1 MKKNLK
7 KNQLFKEEKLNT
19 KSYFEY
25 LKNLEKYYDKSVG
38 TTVEKL
44 YNFPKYVPRQ
54 SLTNFLSKYEIF
66 KKIQNIQG
74 SIVECGVLFG
84 GGLMSFAHFSS
95 IFEPV
100 NNQRR
105 IIGFDT
111 FSGFGDL
118 HPTDKLGSSQYMKKG
133 GLAVDSF
140 NDLKECILRYD
151 ENRFLNHIPKI
162 ELVKGDATKTIPKYV
177 KENPHLVVSLLHLD
191 FDIYKPTK
199 VALENFIPRMPKG
212 GIIIFDE
219 LNSKDFQGE
228 TQALMDSLG
237 ISKLKIERFPFDSVI
252 SYAVLD

>member
-1 MKKNLK
+1 MEKK
-7 KNQLFKEEKLNT
+7 QLFKEEKLNT
-19 KSYFEY
+19 TSYFEY
-25 LKNLEKYYDKSVG
+25 LEKLEEYYNNSVG

-44 YNFPKYVPRQ
+44 YNFPKYAPRQ
-54 SLTNFLSKYEIF
+54 SITNFLSKYEIF

-111 FSGFGDL
+111 FSGFGEL
-118 HPTDKLGSSQYMKKG
+118 HPTDKLGASQYMKKG

-140 NDLKECILRYD
+140 DELKQCISLYD
-151 ENRFLNHIPKI
+151 ENRFLNHIPKV
-162 ELVKGDATKTIPKYV
+162 ELVKGDATKTIPKYI
-177 KENPHLVVSLLHLD
+177 KDNPHLVVSLLHLD

-212 GIIIFDE
+212 SVIIFDE

-228 TQALMDSLG
+228 TQALIDSLG
-237 ISKLKIERFPFDSVI
+237 INNLKIERFSFDSVI